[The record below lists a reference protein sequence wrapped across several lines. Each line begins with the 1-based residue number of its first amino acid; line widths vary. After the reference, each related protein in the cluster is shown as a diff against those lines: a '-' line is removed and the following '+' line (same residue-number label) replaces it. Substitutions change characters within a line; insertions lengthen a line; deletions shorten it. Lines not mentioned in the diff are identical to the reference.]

1 LQKLIVV
8 LIGFLLASMT
18 MGQAPK
24 QYSFTHYS
32 TATGLL
38 SNQVNT
44 IVQDEEGY
52 IWAGTT
58 DGLQR
63 FDGIRYKA
71 FRRTEKDSSSIPSNP
86 VWQLLI
92 DKKKNLWVLL
102 ADGRVG
108 IFNTKKF
115 TFREVPAHFKKP
127 VSPNTAIKRLI
138 TDEYGNM
145 FYLMGGSEVITLD
158 EKTNEFSYTHNFF
171 QQKEYWPGITDF
183 QQQPGTQKY
192 WMSIEGG
199 GIAVYNKA
207 TGQLSSPG
215 NNIEKE
221 PVIEQYKALS
231 TLYLFYFDRQQ
242 RFWFIEWGNR
252 PFPHIYCYDVKNNKP
267 LVEKAEIISSLK
279 TYHEIRG
286 FFQQQDGTVWIRG
299 LLVFAK
305 FSETEKKFQLVYNGY
320 RNERSIAYQAVH
332 CLYEDRENN
341 VWVATDNNGLYR
353 FNPSMEFFSNINH
366 INRMT
371 GKKGEGS
378 PMSFVAANRGMILA
392 GTWGDGLYQYDEN
405 FNIMPANIKG
415 FDNKGGPSIWSMFAS
430 RDSNTIWMASQPG
443 IYAVDQKK
451 HSVKFYN
458 PAVLENKTIRQIAE
472 DKDGNLW
479 MGMHS
484 TGVFKWTAAKGK
496 HNFDEGMTAVTAI
509 PRVQV
514 NKITIDSKGFVW
526 VATPETGAY
535 AIDPGSDK
543 VIMHFSDTA
552 ENEKKLPERGVS
564 SVLEYD
570 DSTMIIA
577 TATRIVRYNRI
588 LKRSSVIG
596 SRETISGFI
605 TAVEKDKNGYL
616 WLTGSAGLYRI
627 NIQKRIFLQFTRTDG
642 IDNEHFMQSSSYTLP
657 DGRLLFGTT
666 NNIIVFDPGKI
677 HVNAKS
683 PDIKVTDFKVMN
695 KSLLLDSLKN
705 LKEIELA
712 YKDNSLVIEFSPF
725 LYNGACIIK
734 YKMEGLDK
742 EWRVAGKNN
751 DAVYSYLPPGRY
763 TFLLKTVDEEGN
775 ESAEKKE
782 LTVKINAPFW
792 KAWWFYSLL
801 ALLIGSLLFWFDKER
816 MKRKQAV
823 LKMRSDIADDLH
835 KDINTALGNINILS
849 EIAKLKANTEP
860 GKSIEF
866 IEQIHDKSQSMM
878 IAMDDMLWSIDPHND
893 SMENFILRFKEYIDA
908 LRNRHGVQIDVLPD
922 KNAEALQLNMKLRKD
937 IFGLFKS
944 GITNVVKT
952 GGTNCRV
959 HIAFTKPNLIYTLEF
974 DNTHTDTQQLDNLR
988 QRKEL
993 ADKLAAIKAKLDLQ
1007 MHKTNSVFV
1016 LSIPVV

>member
-1 LQKLIVV
+1 LPKSSITIV
-8 LIGFLLASMT
+8 GLLFAIT
-18 MGQAPK
+18 AATQDAG
-24 QYSFTHYS
+24 QYSFAHYT
-32 TATGLL
+32 TASGLL

-44 IVQDEEGY
+44 IVQDDEGY

-63 FDGIRYKA
+63 YDGVRYKV

-115 TFREVPAHFKKP
+115 TFREVPVHFEKP
-127 VSPNTAIKRLI
+127 VSPNTAVKRLI
-138 TDEYGNM
+138 TDEYGHM

-158 EKTNEFSYTHNFF
+158 EKGDEFSYTHNFF
-171 QQKEYWPGITDF
+171 KQKEQWGIADF

-207 TGQLSSPG
+207 TGQLSYAG

-221 PVIEQYKALS
+221 SAIEQYKALG
-231 TLYLFYFDRQQ
+231 TLYHFYFDRKQ
-242 RFWFIEWGNR
+242 RLWFIEWGIR
-252 PFPHIYCYDVKNNKP
+252 PFPHIYCYDVKINKP
-267 LVEKAEIISSLK
+267 VVEKAALISSLK

-286 FFQQQDGTVWIRG
+286 FFQQRDGTVWIKG

-305 FSETEKKFQLVYNGY
+305 FSETEKKFQIVYNGY
-320 RNERSIAYQAVH
+320 RNERSIAYETVH
-332 CLYEDRENN
+332 CLYEDREKN

-353 FNPSMEFFSNINH
+353 FNPSLEFFSNISH

-371 GKKGEGS
+371 GIKGEGGT
-378 PMSFVAANRGMILA
+378 MCFMFTNRGTVLA
-392 GTWGDGLYQYDEN
+392 GNWGDGVYQYDKG
-405 FNIMPANIKG
+405 FNVISANIKG
-415 FDNKGGPSIWSMFAS
+415 FDNNGGPSIWSMFAS
-430 RDSNTIWMASQPG
+430 RDGNTIWMSSQPG
-443 IYAVDQKK
+443 IYAVDQKN
-451 HSVKFYN
+451 STAKFYN

-472 DKDGNLW
+472 DKNGNLW
-479 MGMHS
+479 LGMHS
-484 TGVFKWTAAKGK
+484 TGVYKWTAAKGK
-496 HNFDEGMTAVTAI
+496 NKFDEGMAAVTAV

-514 NKITIDSKGFVW
+514 NKITIDSKGYVW
-526 VATPETGAY
+526 IATPETGAY
-535 AIDPGSDK
+535 VIDPVSDK

-552 ENEKKLPERGVS
+552 DGEKKLPERGVS

-570 DSTMIIA
+570 DSTMIIT
-577 TATRIVRYNRI
+577 TATRIFRYNRL
-588 LKRSSVIG
+588 LKQSSVIG
-596 SRETISGFI
+596 SKEMISGFI
-605 TAVEKDKNGYL
+605 TAVEKDNHGYL
-616 WLTGSAGLYRI
+616 WLTSTAGLYRI
-627 NIQKRIFLQFTRTDG
+627 NIQKRIFVVFTRADG
-642 IDNEHFMQSSSYTLP
+642 LDNEHFTQSASYTLP
-657 DGRLLFGTT
+657 DGRILFGTT
-666 NNIIVFDPGKI
+666 NSIIVFDPPAV

-683 PDIKVTDFKVMN
+683 PDLKVTDFKVMN
-695 KSLLLDSLKN
+695 KSLVLDSLKN

-712 YKDNSLVIEFSPF
+712 YRENSLVIEFSPF
-725 LYNGACIIK
+725 LYNGASMIK
-734 YKMEGLDK
+734 YKLEGLDK
-742 EWRVAGKNN
+742 EWRIAGRNN

-763 TFLLKTVDEEGN
+763 TFLLKTIDEEGN
-775 ESAEKKE
+775 ESAAKKE
-782 LTVKINAPFW
+782 LTIKINAPFW
-792 KAWWFYSLL
+792 KTWWFYSLI
-801 ALLIGSLLFWFDKER
+801 AMAIGAVFFWFDKER
-816 MKRKQAV
+816 TKRKEAV

-835 KDINTALGNINILS
+835 KEINTVLGNINILS

-893 SMENFILRFKEYIDA
+893 SMENFMLRFKEYIDA
-908 LRNRHGVQIDVLPD
+908 LRNRHGVQIDLLID
-922 KNAEALQLNMKLRKD
+922 KKAEALQLNMKLSKD
-937 IFGLFKS
+937 VFWFFKN

-952 GGTNCRV
+952 GANNCRI
-959 HIAFTKPNLIYTLEF
+959 HISFVNPHLIYTLEF
-974 DNTHTDTQQLDNLR
+974 DNTNTDTQQFDNLL

-993 ADKLAAIKAKLDLQ
+993 TNKLAAIKAKLDLQ
-1007 MHKTNSVFV
+1007 THKTISVFV